1 MDAGRQEWAE
11 RPPAD
16 RGSRAGRKAGL
27 GWGCRT
33 VDSRHRA
40 ARAGRGGGAGGLSNT
55 VFKLRKP
62 PVPQRAQLPYTQNAP
77 PKARAVRK
85 KEQHVCP
92 LPGKAPPAPGC
103 QAQRGLWDFPGSS
116 AEQSPCGVLSIL
128 GTSMNGPHPPPGRGT
143 LERGKEGSGG
153 RGEEGGDGR
162 GRGRGKLRRL
172 P

>member
-1 MDAGRQEWAE
+1 MPDGRSGLRGP
-11 RPPAD
+11 RPTGAP
-16 RGSRAGRKAGL
+16 GRAGRRDWAG
-27 GWGCRT
+27 
-33 VDSRHRA
+33 A
-40 ARAGRGGGAGGLSNT
+40 AGPWIQGTELQEQVVGGGAGGLSNT